1 MQPQQMHSHVALRIN
16 HKWYDDL
23 LRQSSKYE
31 DQFLVHLLSV
41 LNGKCKMTSSRMYP
55 GRYIGQ
61 HSMYEYLIEFFLSL
75 VQYLKR

>member
-55 GRYIGQ
+55 GRYIGP
-61 HSMYEYLIEFFLSL
+61 FN
-75 VQYLKR
+75 V